1 MLLNKIYTFFL
12 TDPNSRN
19 APSEPPTFQ
28 KGPGGYSI
36 TQQRLMELRRN
47 FLYPFFDRGGPN
59 NNGDYQTDIHAS
71 MPQLHKNFNF
81 QLPFFGFRFNYT
93 RVRLY

>member
-1 MLLNKIYTFFL
+1 MELTFIYILLFADT
-12 TDPNSRN
+12 NSRT
-19 APSEPPTFQ
+19 APVEPPTFQ

-36 TQQRLMELRRN
+36 TPERLLEIRRN

-93 RVRLY
+93 RVS